1 MENILIRPIITEKAT
16 ADQEERNRYSF
27 VVRRDANKVEIKKAV
42 EAFYG
47 VNVEAVRTQVVAA
60 RKMSRYTKGGLIEG
74 SKSAYKKAIVDVAE
88 GEMIDIYSNI

>member
-1 MENILIRPIITEKAT
+1 MENILIRPIITEKAS
-16 ADQEERNRYSF
+16 ADSEDRNRYSF

-47 VNVEAVRTQVVAA
+47 VNVEAVRTQVVPA
-60 RKMSRYTKGGLIEG
+60 RRMSRYTKGGLIEG
-74 SKSAYKKAIVDVAE
+74 SKSAYKKAIVDVRE